1 MKVLIRAGLA
11 AIFGLVLLAPT
22 SAGAAPPRTPSP
34 APAAAVVGS
43 VTVPES
49 NSAQFTVTNPYQSG
63 VETLATVS
71 GPGTQSP
78 LSGSVGTAPYVFVDI
93 TGLGRVT
100 GLQPA
105 STYTVTLR
113 RHRFYD
119 PRTNRAVN
127 VTSAPTTFSFTTL
140 TLAESR
146 PSAPVISLS
155 RLTTTNALIGWA
167 PSIDNTSSETQISYR
182 YSIAGGATDVS
193 TSCAYCFGATGATIR
208 LPAAGSSITVTVT
221 AIDGAGVVSLPSNP
235 VVITG

>member
-119 PRTNRAVN
+119 PRTNRAVS
-127 VTSAPTTFSFTTL
+127 VTSAPTTFSLTTL

-155 RLTTTNALIGWA
+155 RLTTTNTLIGWA

-182 YSIAGGATDVS
+182 YSIDGAPQVS
-193 TSCAYCFGATGATIR
+193 TGCAYCFGTTGASVR
-208 LPAAGSSITVTVT
+208 LPAPGTSITVTVV
-221 AIDGAGVVSLPSNP
+221 AVDAAGVVSLPSNP
-235 VVITG
+235 LVITG